1 MDKFWLERTELLIK
15 EEGINILNNATV
27 LVVGLGGV
35 GSFAAEFLARA
46 GIGKMTIVDGDTVD
60 ITNINRQLPALHSTV
75 GKHKVE
81 VVAERL
87 MDINPQLELTK
98 INEFLTPERMAEVL
112 DGGKFD
118 YILDCIDSITPKVSL
133 IIAAKR
139 RKIKIVSSMGAGG
152 KFDPSKVLVRDIHK
166 TAECHLAKQ
175 VRKRLKKEKIDKGIR
190 CVFSSEIQ
198 DEDSLKMTDGS
209 NYKRSFY
216 GTISFIP
223 AIFGLYAAAEV
234 INHLVKKTDA
244 EL

>member
-1 MDKFWLERTELLIK
+1 MDKYWLERTELLIK
-15 EEGINILNNATV
+15 EEGLEKLHNANV

-60 ITNINRQLPALHSTV
+60 ITNVNRQLPALHSTV

-87 MDINPQLELTK
+87 LDINPRLHLTK
-98 INEFLTPERMAEVL
+98 INEFLNPERMEEVL
-112 DGGKFD
+112 DTDTFD
-118 YILDCIDSITPKVSL
+118 FVLDCIDSVTPKLSL

-139 RKIKIVSSMGAGG
+139 RRIKIVSSMGAGG
-152 KFDPSKVLVRDIHK
+152 KTDPSKVLVRDISK
-166 TAECHLAKQ
+166 TEHCHLARQ
-175 VRKRLKKEKIDKGIR
+175 IRKRLRKVKIDKGVR
-190 CVFSSEIQ
+190 CVFANDIQ
-198 DEDSLKMTDGS
+198 DEDSLKMTDGT

-216 GTISFIP
+216 GTISYMP

-234 INHLVKKTDA
+234 INYLIEKD
-244 EL
+244 

>member
-15 EEGINILNNATV
+15 EEGVEKLSKAAV

-60 ITNINRQLPALHSTV
+60 ITNINRQLPALHSTI
-75 GKHKVE
+75 GKHKVD

-87 MDINPQLELTK
+87 MDINPNLELLK
-98 INEFLTPERMAEVL
+98 INEFLNPERMEEVL
-112 DGGKFD
+112 DAGNFD
-118 YILDCIDSITPKVSL
+118 YVLDCIDSVTPKVTL
-133 IIAAKR
+133 LIAAKR
-139 RKIKIVSSMGAGG
+139 RKIKVVSSMGAGG
-152 KFDPSKVLVRDIHK
+152 KSDPSKVAVRDLSK
-166 TAECHLAKQ
+166 TQHCHLARE
-175 VRKRLKKEKIDKGIR
+175 VRKRLKKVKIDKGIR
-190 CVFSSEIQ
+190 CVFSDEIQ

-234 INHLVKKTDA
+234 INYLVNKD
-244 EL
+244 